1 MFSDKRG
8 VLRDASI
15 LYVFVGV
22 RGGGG
27 GGFFYGVS
35 RWVHRNGRVSLASPD
50 ELPVFIQF
58 PGNLSEQS

>member
-1 MFSDKRG
+1 MFSEKRG
-8 VLRDASI
+8 FISDASI

-27 GGFFYGVS
+27 FFYGVS
-35 RWVHRNGRVSLASPD
+35 RRLLRNDRVSLASPD

-58 PGNLSEQS
+58 PVYLSEQR

>member
-1 MFSDKRG
+1 MFSEKRG
-8 VLRDASI
+8 LLSDASI

-27 GGFFYGVS
+27 FFYGVS
-35 RWVHRNGRVSLASPD
+35 RRVLRNDQVISLASPD

-58 PGNLSEQS
+58 PV